1 MASPMMFRTY
11 SGVLL
16 DPANPRPEDVRL
28 EDIARHL
35 AKEQRFGGATHVEHY
50 SVAEHS
56 VLVSKLVRPPNAIV
70 GLFHDSA
77 EAYIKDVP
85 TPVKRALGA
94 VYKDLERRWLLA
106 IGQALG
112 LGDALANQP
121 IDIKVADSVA
131 LATEFRDCFTDGRG
145 ATSQAW
151 VEPSPGVLTCHAPR
165 AAYALFMARWFELTS
180 VRPI

>member
-1 MASPMMFRTY
+1 MMFRTY
-11 SGVLL
+11 SGVLV
-16 DPANPRPEDVRL
+16 DPCNPKPEDVRL

-35 AKEQRFGGATHVEHY
+35 AKEQRFGGATHIEHY

-56 VLVSKLVRPPNAIV
+56 VLVSRLVLRPNAIL

-85 TPVKRALGA
+85 TPVKRALGD
-94 VYKDLERRWLLA
+94 VYKDLEHRWLLA

-112 LGDALANQP
+112 IGDRLANQP

-131 LATEFRDCFTDGRG
+131 LSTEFRDCFYDGRG

-151 VEPSPGVLTCHAPR
+151 VEPSDYQIVGLAPR
-165 AAYALFMARWFELTS
+165 AAYRSFMNRWLELTS
-180 VRPI
+180 VGPI